1 MKDGFANDAEYPDH
15 APHWKCCMNA
25 AANANLFSRLFDGL
39 ADTGRLAIETTDGTH
54 ISYADLIAQSG
65 RVANVLVSRGVKPGD
80 RVAAQTE
87 KSVEALVL
95 YLATIRAGAV
105 YLPLNTAYTLNELDY
120 FIGDAEPSLIVC
132 DPSKADGIKALAA
145 KANAKVETLD
155 AHGKGSLSDGA
166 AKAASEFATVARAGD
181 DLAAILYTSGTTG
194 RSKGAMLTH
203 DNLASNSLSLVEY
216 WRFTKDDVL
225 IHALPIYHT
234 HGLFVASNVTLFAR
248 ASMIFLPKLDPE
260 LIIKLM
266 ARATVLMGV
275 PTFYTRLLQSPNLT
289 KDSTSHM
296 RLFIS
301 GSAPLLA
308 ETHREWSARTGH
320 AVLERY
326 GMTETNMNTSNPYD
340 GDRVPGAVGFPLPGV
355 SVRVTDPETG
365 KELARD
371 CIGMIEVKGPNV
383 FKGYW
388 RMPEKTKEEL
398 RPDGF
403 FITGDLGKIDERG
416 YVHIIGRGKDLVI
429 SGGFNV
435 YPKEVENEID
445 AIPGVTESA
454 VIGVPHADFGEGVT
468 AVVVGDK
475 TTTLD
480 EAAILHALDG
490 RLAKFKMPKRVI
502 FVEDLPRNTMGKVQK
517 NVLRDSYK
525 DIYKK

>member
-1 MKDGFANDAEYPDH
+1 
-15 APHWKCCMNA
+15 MNTTV
-25 AANANLFSRLFDGL
+25 NANLFSRLFDDL
-39 ADTGRLAIETTDGTH
+39 DDPGRLAIETLEGQH
-54 ISYADLIAQSG
+54 ISYGDLIARAGQM
-65 RVANVLVSRGVKPGD
+65 ANVLAARGVKPGD

-87 KSVEALVL
+87 KSVPGLVL
-95 YLATIRAGAV
+95 YLAVVRAGAV
-105 YLPLNTAYTLNELDY
+105 YLPLNTAYTLNELEY
-120 FIGDAEPSLIVC
+120 FIGDAEPSLVVC
-132 DPSKADGIKALAA
+132 DPSKADGIGAIAA
-145 KANAKVETLD
+145 KVSAKVETLGAD
-155 AHGKGSLSDGA
+155 GKGSLTDA
-166 AKAASEFATVARAGD
+166 AATANPEFATVERADD

-203 DNLASNSLSLVEY
+203 DNLASNSLTLIEY

-248 ASMIFLPKLDPE
+248 ASMIFLPKFDPE

-275 PTFYTRLLQSPNLT
+275 PTFYTRLLQSPALT
-289 KDSTSHM
+289 KEAAAHM

-308 ETHREWSARTGH
+308 DIHREWAARTGH

-340 GDRVPGAVGFPLPGV
+340 GERIPGAVGHALPGIF
-355 SVRVTDPETG
+355 VRVTDPETG
-365 KELARD
+365 KTLGPEK
-371 CIGMIEVKGPNV
+371 IGMIEVKGPNV

-388 RMPEKTKEEL
+388 RMPEKTKAEF
-398 RPDGF
+398 RDDRF
-403 FITGDLGKIDERG
+403 FITGDLGKIDAKG
-416 YVHIIGRGKDLVI
+416 YVHILGRGKDLVI

-435 YPKEVENEID
+435 YPKEIESEID
-445 AIPGVTESA
+445 AMPGVIEAA

-468 AVVVGDK
+468 AVVVCDK
-475 TTTLD
+475 DAAID
-480 EAAILHALDG
+480 EAAVLGALDG

-502 FVEDLPRNTMGKVQK
+502 FVDELPRNAMGKVQK
-517 NVLRDSYK
+517 NILRDTYAG
-525 DIYKK
+525 IYAK